1 MVQIGKYNTLEVLRE
16 VDFGIYLKGD
26 NDEEILLPSRYVPHN
41 CRLGDKI
48 NVFVYLDSE
57 DRIIA
62 TTEHPYAQVGEFAY
76 LQVKSTNRVGAFLD
90 WGLMKDI
97 LVPFREQKM
106 TMKEGYSYI
115 VYLYVDNE
123 SQRIAASAKLDKY
136 LDNVPINY
144 IPNQEVDILV
154 VQRTDLGYRVIIDN
168 LHWGMVYHNEIF
180 TNIERGDKLKGYIKQ
195 IRNDE
200 KIDVSLQPFGYE
212 KIDALS
218 QQILDVLKDNDNYL
232 PLSDKSPAETIYNYF
247 SCSKKNFKKAIG
259 ALYRKHLILILNNG
273 IKAIQ

>member
-97 LVPFREQKM
+97 LVPFREKKM

-154 VQRTDLGYRVIIDN
+154 VQRTDLGYKVIIDN

>member
-136 LDNVPINY
+136 LDNVPIN
-144 IPNQEVDILV
+144 
-154 VQRTDLGYRVIIDN
+154 
-168 LHWGMVYHNEIF
+168 
-180 TNIERGDKLKGYIKQ
+180 
-195 IRNDE
+195 
-200 KIDVSLQPFGYE
+200 
-212 KIDALS
+212 
-218 QQILDVLKDNDNYL
+218 
-232 PLSDKSPAETIYNYF
+232 
-247 SCSKKNFKKAIG
+247 
-259 ALYRKHLILILNNG
+259 
-273 IKAIQ
+273 

>member
-1 MVQIGKYNTLEVLRE
+1 MVQIGKYNTLEVLKK

-26 NDEEILLPSRYVPHN
+26 NNEEILLPSRYVPHN

-48 NVFVYLDSE
+48 DVFVYLDSE

-115 VYLYVDNE
+115 VYLYVDSE
-123 SQRIAASAKLDKY
+123 SQRIAASVKLDKY

-144 IPNQEVDILV
+144 VPNQEVDILV
-154 VQRTDLGYRVIIDN
+154 VQRTDLGYKVIINN

-180 TNIERGDKLKGYIKQ
+180 TNIEKGDKLKGYIKQ
-195 IRNDE
+195 VRNDE

>member
-1 MVQIGKYNTLEVLRE
+1 MVQIGKYNTLEVLKK

-26 NDEEILLPSRYVPHN
+26 NNEEILLPSRYVPHN

-48 NVFVYLDSE
+48 DVFVYLDSE

-115 VYLYVDNE
+115 VYLYVDSE

-144 IPNQEVDILV
+144 VPNQEVDILV
-154 VQRTDLGYRVIIDN
+154 VQRTDLGYKVIINN

-180 TNIERGDKLKGYIKQ
+180 TNIEKGDKLKGYIKQ

-200 KIDVSLQPFGYE
+200 KIDVSLQPFGYA

>member
-1 MVQIGKYNTLEVLRE
+1 MVQIGKYNTLEVLKK

-26 NDEEILLPSRYVPHN
+26 NNEEILLPSRYVPHN

-48 NVFVYLDSE
+48 DVFVYLDSE

-115 VYLYVDNE
+115 VYLYVDSE

-144 IPNQEVDILV
+144 VPNQEVDILV
-154 VQRTDLGYRVIIDN
+154 VQRTDLGYKVIINN

-180 TNIERGDKLKGYIKQ
+180 TNIEKGDKLKGYIKQ

-232 PLSDKSPAETIYNYF
+232 PLSVKSPAETIYNYF

>member
-154 VQRTDLGYRVIIDN
+154 VQRTDLGYKVIIDN

-232 PLSDKSPAETIYNYF
+232 PLTDNSPAETNYNYF

>member
-1 MVQIGKYNTLEVLRE
+1 MVQIGKYNTLEVLKK

-26 NDEEILLPSRYVPHN
+26 NNEEILLPSRYVPHN

-48 NVFVYLDSE
+48 DVFVYLDSE

-90 WGLMKDI
+90 LGLMKDI

-115 VYLYVDNE
+115 VYLYVDSE

-144 IPNQEVDILV
+144 VPNQEVDILV
-154 VQRTDLGYRVIIDN
+154 VQRTDLGYKVIINN

-180 TNIERGDKLKGYIKQ
+180 TNIEKGDKLKGYIKQ

>member
-154 VQRTDLGYRVIIDN
+154 VQRTDLGYKVIIDN

-232 PLSDKSPAETIYNYF
+232 PLSDKSPEETINKYF
-247 SCSKKNFKKAIG
+247 TYSKKNFKKAIG